1 MVYFT
6 MREAKA
12 RGADC
17 EEGFEEE
24 EEEGEARVRGMP
36 REIASRAARE
46 KLSIEVMEM
55 MVLEMH
61 NRRDLRRVERG
72 DRVVWSGGV
81 YNRAARGKVPVSRI
95 RGSVAT
101 WEGVMDGKL
110 FILWISMGER
120 LTF

>member
-1 MVYFT
+1 MVYFV

-12 RGADC
+12 RGVEC
-17 EEGFEEE
+17 VEGFEEVE
-24 EEEGEARVRGMP
+24 YEGDARVRGMP

-61 NRRDLRRVERG
+61 SRRDLRRVERG
-72 DRVVWSGGV
+72 DCVVWSGEV
-81 YNRAARGKVPVSRI
+81 CKRAVRGRMPVSRI

-101 WEGVMDGKL
+101 WEGVVG
-110 FILWISMGER
+110 G
-120 LTF
+120 